1 MGSTIIMEVDMKTN
15 IYSLIAITTYFLFLT
30 ACSTTEHG
38 KKGLL
43 DSRSKYAVETK
54 NLGDHLNS
62 IPRLTV
68 VGNKI
73 YNNSVA
79 SFETDTAPLFVID
92 DIQVGRSLEDVL
104 RLLDSNRVVI
114 VEFIKMSPATVRFG
128 EAGRNG
134 AILISRTM

>member
-1 MGSTIIMEVDMKTN
+1 MKTT
-15 IYSLIAITTYFLFLT
+15 IYGLIVVTTFFFFLT
-30 ACSTTEHG
+30 ACSTSEHG

-43 DSRSKYAVETK
+43 ASNSKYAVEAK

-68 VGNKI
+68 VGNRI
-73 YNNSVA
+73 YNNSVS

-92 DIQVGRSLEDVL
+92 DIQVGRSLENVL
-104 RLLDSNRVVI
+104 RLLDGNQIII

-134 AILISRTM
+134 AILISKTM